1 MIVERL
7 KLKNFLSYKDLELE
21 LSSGLNVI
29 VGKNAVGK
37 TNIVDAIYLG
47 GVGRSSK
54 GLKDKEIINWDTEKD
69 AVAYTKLDIKKQ
81 FSHHTLEFVISKQ
94 GKKIEIDGLPI
105 AKLGEIMGVLNVVFF
120 SPDEIKLIKESPE
133 YRRRFLDISLSQ
145 QDKKY
150 FYSLVKYNKYL
161 AQRNKVLK
169 DEKDES
175 AKIKMLEV
183 VNPYLAEHNAYIA
196 SRRYEFVNRLTG
208 LAKEKH
214 KILTEGQESLEL
226 SYLAEFQ
233 EEGAIKENYLD
244 LLTES
249 MPKDIKLMF
258 TSVGI
263 HRDDVKIAVDG
274 VDIRKYGS
282 QGQQRTSALSL
293 KLAETELFKETTGEY
308 PVLLLDDV
316 SSELDAKRKKA
327 LFSMLDG
334 LQTIVTCTAFDR
346 KLADNFEKFTIKDN
360 KITKVTV
367 AK

>member
-7 KLKNFLSYKDLELE
+7 KLKNFLSYIEE
-21 LSSGLNVI
+21 EIEFSPGLNVI

-54 GLKDKEIINWDTEKD
+54 GLKDKEIINWHAEGD
-69 AVAYTKLDIKKQ
+69 AAAYTKLDIKKQ
-81 FSHHTLEFVISKQ
+81 FSHHTLEFVITKQ
-94 GKKIEIDGLPI
+94 GKRIEIDGLPI

-150 FYSLVKYNKYL
+150 FYSLVNYNKYL
-161 AQRNKVLK
+161 AQRNKILK
-169 DEKDES
+169 EEKDDRT
-175 AKIKMLEV
+175 KIAMLEV
-183 VNPYLAEHNAYIA
+183 VNPYLAEYNAYIA
-196 SRRYEFVNRLTG
+196 EKRYEFVD
-208 LAKEKH
+208 KISSISCDKH
-214 KILTEGQESLEL
+214 LQLTEGKESLCI
-226 SYLAEFQ
+226 SYIAEFGR
-233 EEGAIKENYLD
+233 ECATGGNYLD

-249 MPKDIKLMF
+249 MSKDIKLMF

-263 HRDDVKIAVDG
+263 HRDDVKIAAGGIDV
-274 VDIRKYGS
+274 RKYGS
-282 QGQQRTSALSL
+282 QGQQRTSALAL
-293 KLAETELFKETTGEY
+293 KLAETELFRMTTGEY

-334 LQTIVTCTAFDR
+334 IQTIVTCTAFDR
-346 KLADNFEKFTIKDN
+346 KLAAGYQKFTIKDN
-360 KITKVTV
+360 KITKVKI

>member
-7 KLKNFLSYKDLELE
+7 KLKNFLSYLEAE
-21 LSSGLNVI
+21 IEFSAGLNVI

-37 TNIVDAIYLG
+37 TNIVDAIYIG

-54 GLKDKEIINWDTEKD
+54 GLKDKEIINWNAKADD
-69 AVAYTKLDIKKQ
+69 VAYTKLDVKKE

-94 GKKIEIDGLPI
+94 GKRIEIDGMPI

-145 QDKKY
+145 QDKRY

-161 AQRNKVLK
+161 EQRNKILK
-169 DEKDES
+169 NEKDDRT
-175 AKIKMLEV
+175 KIAMLEV
-183 VNPYLAEHNAYIA
+183 VNPYLAEHSAYIA
-196 SRRYEFVNRLTG
+196 DKRYEFIDRLSKI
-208 LAKEKH
+208 AEDKH
-214 KILTEGQESLEL
+214 LKLTEGKEKLAI
-226 SYLAEFQ
+226 SYIAEFSR
-233 EEGAIKENYLD
+233 ECATKENYLD

-249 MPKDIKLMF
+249 MSKDIKLQF
-258 TSVGI
+258 TSTGI
-263 HRDDVKIAVDG
+263 HRDDVKISAGG

-293 KLAETELFKETTGEY
+293 KLAETELFKMTTGEY

-327 LFSMLDG
+327 LFAMLDG
-334 LQTIVTCTAFDR
+334 IQTIVTCTAFDR
-346 KLADNFEKFTIKDN
+346 KLADNYDRFTIKDN
-360 KITKVTV
+360 KITKVKIT
-367 AK
+367 K

>member
-7 KLKNFLSYKDLELE
+7 KLKNFLSYKELELE
-21 LSSGLNVI
+21 LSKGLNVF

-54 GLKDKEIINWDTEKD
+54 GLKDKEIINWDAAKED
-69 AVAYTKLDIKKQ
+69 VAYTRLDIKKQ
-81 FSHHTLEFVISKQ
+81 FSHHTLEFVISRQ

-145 QDKKY
+145 QDKRY

-169 DEKDES
+169 DEKDDR
-175 AKIKMLEV
+175 AKIAMLEV
-183 VNPYLAEHNAYIA
+183 VNPYLAEHSAYIA
-196 SRRYEFVNRLTG
+196 TKRYEFVNRLTDI
-208 LAKEKH
+208 AKEKH
-214 KILTEGQESLEL
+214 LALTEGQEKLEL
-226 SYLAEFQ
+226 TYLAEFR

-258 TSVGI
+258 TSVGV
-263 HRDDVKIAVDG
+263 HRDDLKIAVDG
-274 VDIRKYGS
+274 IDIRKYGS

-293 KLAETELFKETTGEY
+293 KLAETELFKEATGEY

-316 SSELDAKRKKA
+316 SSELDAKRKKS

-334 LQTIVTCTAFDR
+334 LQTIVTCTAFDK
-346 KLADNFEKFTIKDN
+346 KLAKDFEKFTIKDN

-367 AK
+367 TK